1 MPDFENAS
9 STHRLNALLASMSA
23 EPPHVA
29 DLSRRRFIAGAGRF
43 GLTAA
48 AAAAVT
54 RHLIMPVSAAPPELP
69 DVTDFPAKLKGSG
82 TVRVCSYGGAF
93 QAAQRQAYFK
103 PFEELSGIKVVES
116 EGPDIAKVK
125 AMVDTGNVEYDVGEY
140 DRASVLNL
148 RRKGDYWEE
157 IDYSLF
163 DVDNIDAPFRYKY
176 SIDMLPYGQIIGY
189 RTDAFGGKAPSGNA
203 DLWDVKTFPGSR
215 CLQAGSGGLAPDLEV
230 ALMASGVPRDQVYPI
245 DIEKAFASLAKIKP
259 DVDKWWTAG
268 AMPAQLLNDNEVTM
282 ATAWNGRIYS
292 IQQNGAPVKPIW
304 NDQLLRTD
312 VWAIPK
318 GAPNRVNAQ
327 KFSAFITMAVPQA
340 RISFLIPYGFV
351 NNKAAA
357 LIPADR
363 LTQLPTAP
371 ETKKNLLIYNTAW
384 WADNR
389 DTVLARWNKFLLG

>member
-1 MPDFENAS
+1 MK
-9 STHRLNALLASMSA
+9 HRLNALLARMAA

-29 DLSRRRFIAGAGRF
+29 DLSRRRFIAAAARF

-48 AAAAVT
+48 AAAAMT
-54 RHLIMPVSAAPPELP
+54 RHLIMSVSAAPPELP
-69 DVTDFPAKLKGSG
+69 AVTDFPAKLKGSG
-82 TVRVCSYGGAF
+82 TVRVCSYGGAL

-103 PFEELSGIKVVES
+103 PFEELSGIRVVES

-125 AMVDTGNVEYDVGEY
+125 AMVDTGNVEYDVGEF
-140 DRASVLNL
+140 DRASVMNL
-148 RRKGDYWEE
+148 ERKGDYWEE

-163 DVDNIDAPFRYKY
+163 DADNIDAPFRYKY

-203 DLWDVKTFPGSR
+203 DLWNVKAFPGSR

-245 DIEKAFASLAKIKP
+245 NIEKAFASLAKIKP

-282 ATAWNGRIYS
+282 ATAWNGRIYA

-318 GAPNRVNAQ
+318 GAANRVNAQ
-327 KFSAFITMAVPQA
+327 KFSAFITMAAPQA
-340 RISFLIPYGFV
+340 RISLLIPYGFV

-363 LTQLPTAP
+363 LAQLPTAP
-371 ETKKNLLIYNTAW
+371 EIKKNLLIYDTAW